1 MKAPG
6 MDVSALAIAS
16 RELLNRGDP
25 VGAERVLSPVFRQL
39 GADASVLHL
48 MGLIK
53 KAQNKMDEAERHLR
67 SAVAYSLNDG
77 GYYNDLGV
85 VLQARGAYP
94 EAIKVFRAALALMP
108 YATQVR
114 VNLARALQSSGDF
127 AEAEKEAL
135 LFVKAEPSPEAW
147 TLLSQIQRAQDR
159 NGDALASATQALNLD
174 PSVRGL
180 RLNHATALERV
191 GRTREA
197 LETYHALA
205 AENIDSAELALN
217 LSRALY
223 ADGRKAEAEQTLAD
237 AVLHYPDVLALHNN
251 LARMRQ
257 LRGEGE
263 SATDLMEKAIA
274 QRPNDLSLRLSAA
287 DVLHRGKH
295 HHKALRIL
303 EQTLAIAPDSPQML
317 TAYGI
322 VLDELER
329 PDEALMAL
337 RRAAAMV
344 PQDRSAKRNLLST
357 LLRARRP
364 DEALSIVRTLRADEP
379 HEQYLIACEAMAL
392 RMLGDSGY
400 RKIYDYERFLRS
412 YEIPAPRGFFTPEN
426 FNASLADVLRL
437 QHQVNAHP
445 LDQNVIN
452 GSQTGRS
459 LLNLEEPN
467 LRAFLGAIDAAIRD
481 YAARLEPNDPVGR
494 RRTDRYRFNSLW
506 STRLRNNGAQSNHV
520 HDRGWISS
528 AYYVALTPNEKPRE
542 PQSGWMKLGEPNR
555 PPPGCTPE
563 AFVEPREGLLVLFP
577 SFMWH
582 GVIPFEGDERLSM
595 SFDVLPG

>member
-1 MKAPG
+1 MKAPT

-67 SAVAYSLNDG
+67 SAVAYSLSDG
-77 GYYNDLGV
+77 AYYNDLGV

-108 YATQVR
+108 YAAQVR
-114 VNLARALQSSGDF
+114 VNLARCLQSSGDLAQ
-127 AEAEKEAL
+127 AENEARAYL
-135 LFVKAEPSPEAW
+135 KAEPSAEAW
-147 TLLSQIQRAQDR
+147 TLMSQIQRAQDR
-159 NGDALASATQALNLD
+159 NEEALVSAANALKLA
-174 PSVRGL
+174 PTVRGL

-191 GRTREA
+191 GRSREA
-197 LETYHALA
+197 LEALHAMAL
-205 AENIDSAELALN
+205 EKIDSPELALN
-217 LSRALY
+217 LARALY
-223 ADGRKAEAEQTLAD
+223 ADGRKTEAEQTLTD
-237 AVLHYPDVLALHNN
+237 AILHYPDVLALHNN

-263 SATDLMEKAIA
+263 GATALMEEAIA
-274 QRPNDLSLRLSAA
+274 ARPNDLSLRLACA

-303 EQTLAIAPDSPQML
+303 EQTLAVAPDSPQIL

-322 VLDELER
+322 VLDELDR
-329 PDEALMAL
+329 HDEGLLAL
-337 RRAAAMV
+337 RRVAALV
-344 PQDRSAKRNLLST
+344 PKDRSAKRNLLST
-357 LLRARRP
+357 LLRASRP
-364 DEALSIVRTLRADEP
+364 DEALSIVRTLRADDP
-379 HEQYLIACEAMAL
+379 QEQYLIACEAMAL

-400 RKIYDYERFLRS
+400 RKIYDYERFVRS
-412 YEIPAPRGFFTPEN
+412 YEIPAPRGFFTPAN

-445 LDQNVIN
+445 LDQNIVN
-452 GSQTGRS
+452 GTQTGRS
-459 LLNLEEPN
+459 LLMLEEPN
-467 LRAFLGAIDAAIRD
+467 LRAFLGAVDAAVHD
-481 YAARLEPNDPVGR
+481 YAGRLDPNDPVGR
-494 RRTDRYRFNSLW
+494 RRAERCRFTSLW
-506 STRLRNNGAQSNHV
+506 STRLRDNGWQSNHV

-528 AYYVALTPNEKPRE
+528 AYFVALTPSENPRD
-542 PQSGWMKLGEPNR
+542 PRHGWLKLGEPNR
-555 PPPGCTPE
+555 PPPGCGPE
-563 AFVEPREGLLVLFP
+563 AFVEPKEGLLVLFP
-577 SFMWH
+577 SYMWH
-582 GVIPFEGDERLSM
+582 GVIPFEGDERLSL
-595 SFDVLPG
+595 SFDVAPV